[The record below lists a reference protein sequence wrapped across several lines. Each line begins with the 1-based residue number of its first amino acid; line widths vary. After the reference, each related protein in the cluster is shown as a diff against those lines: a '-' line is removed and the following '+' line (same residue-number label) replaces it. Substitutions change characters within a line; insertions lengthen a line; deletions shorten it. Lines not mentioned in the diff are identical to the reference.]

1 MKAWLPI
8 FFLISLCCNAQFYEF
23 EKENYFF
30 ISTGVDLRNAVYG
43 GTVNSRALDI
53 VFGIGARM
61 ENFQVEGWYE
71 SFTRIKYE
79 AYGINLSYVFKPEK
93 RWVPM
98 AGLELGIIRRPKH
111 LHPSLALIVQ
121 LDYNFSKFF
130 VFLRGQGKLRT
141 DLEHL
146 TKGSV
151 YGGIGYKF

>member
-1 MKAWLPI
+1 LKTW
-8 FFLISLCCNAQFYEF
+8 FLILFSISLCCNAQFYEF

-30 ISTGVDLRNAVYG
+30 INTGVDLRNAAYR

-53 VFGIGARM
+53 VYGMGARTG
-61 ENFQVEGWYE
+61 NFQAEAWYE

-79 AYGINLSYVFKPEK
+79 AFGMNLNYVFRPE
-93 RWVPM
+93 RRLVPM
-98 AGLELGIIRRPKH
+98 AGLELGFIKRPKH
-111 LHPSLALIVQ
+111 IHPSLAFIAQ
-121 LDYNFSKFF
+121 LDFNFSRFF
-130 VFLRGQGKLRT
+130 VFIRGQGKLRT

>member
-1 MKAWLPI
+1 M
-8 FFLISLCCNAQFYEF
+8 FLISLCGNAQFYEF

-30 ISTGVDLRNAVYG
+30 VSTGVDLRNAVYG
-43 GTVNSRALDI
+43 GTVNSQALDI
-53 VFGIGARM
+53 VFGIGARTG
-61 ENFQVEGWYE
+61 NFQAEGWYE

-79 AYGINLSYVFKPEK
+79 AYGVNLNYVFQPEK

-98 AGLELGIIRRPKH
+98 VGLELGIIRRPKH
-111 LHPSLALIVQ
+111 LHPSLALIAQ
-121 LDYNFSKFF
+121 LDYNFSSFF
-130 VFLRGQGKLRT
+130 LFIRGQGKLRT